1 MSNAVSGRCRATKST
16 SIRTRDDRS
25 VVVEM
30 GADGQNEKV
39 VYEVP
44 FRLEDA
50 WTVSAISVS
59 SRTGDIFLQQ
69 QARLE
74 SDLMIVENFR

>member
-1 MSNAVSGRCRATKST
+1 MA
-16 SIRTRDDRS
+16 
-25 VVVEM
+25 
-30 GADGQNEKV
+30 ADGQNEKV